1 MTAQCLTCK
10 LIARRDAGD
19 APLWDN
25 IYRTAYWDI
34 VHAYNTALP
43 GWLVLV
49 SRRHIKA
56 LDELTEIEAQE
67 LGVLIRRV
75 SQGLKFTTGCRKT
88 YVVQF
93 AEAAEHPHVHFHIIP
108 RMDDLPP
115 EYRGPKVFGLLGV
128 PEADCVDEKKMN
140 EIAENI
146 REVLLTTSSP

>member
-1 MTAQCLTCK
+1 MPAQCLTCK
-10 LIARRDAGD
+10 LTARRDAGE

-25 IYRTAYWDI
+25 IYRTAYWDV
-34 VHAYNTALP
+34 VHAYNTSLP

-49 SRRHIKA
+49 SRRHIEA
-56 LDELTEIEAQE
+56 LDELTEIEARE

-115 EYRGPKVFGLLGV
+115 EYRGPKIFDYLGV
-128 PEADCVDEKKMN
+128 AESEDVGEEKRN
-140 EIAENI
+140 EIAEI
-146 REVLLTTSSP
+146 VRHFLLTQ